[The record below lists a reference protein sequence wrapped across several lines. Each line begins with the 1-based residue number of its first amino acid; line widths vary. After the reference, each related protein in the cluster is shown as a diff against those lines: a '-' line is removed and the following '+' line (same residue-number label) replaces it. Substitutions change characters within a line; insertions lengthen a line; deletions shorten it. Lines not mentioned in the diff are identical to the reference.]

1 MWNGAKFYVEVFSRK
16 YNPGDIIRGKVR
28 SVTDYGVFV
37 GIEDGV
43 DGMVH
48 KSDLSWTE
56 RINNPADVY
65 RKGDEV
71 EAIILSMTPGERSN
85 PDLIDGSRR
94 RRIAAGS
101 GRNVQEVNQLL
112 KQFKQARQMMQ
123 MMSSG
128 KMPSGLRNMM
138 GM

>member
-1 MWNGAKFYVEVFSRK
+1 MLF
-16 YNPGDIIRGKVR
+16 R
-28 SVTDYGVFV
+28 SVQAAL
-37 GIEDGV
+37 DG
-43 DGMVH
+43 DGLRH
-48 KSDLSWTE
+48 F
-56 RINNPADVY
+56 
-65 RKGDEV
+65 
-71 EAIILSMTPGERSN
+71 EAIILSMTLGERSN

-128 KMPSGLRNMM
+128 KMPTGLRNMM